1 MKALIQELVS
11 RADLD
16 EAQATKVAEVVRDF
30 VSARLPESLRG
41 PFASVL
47 TGERVDDAV
56 DMARGLLGNLL
67 K

>member
-11 RADLD
+11 KADLSED
-16 EAQATKVAEVVRDF
+16 QASKVATVVRGF
-30 VSARLPESLRG
+30 LVAKLPESLHG
-41 PFASVL
+41 PLESVL

-56 DMARGLLGNLL
+56 DIAKNLVGGLF